1 MRSVAC
7 TDQVREYFLTMM
19 QFHTIVKVF
28 NNANERCAH

>member
-7 TDQVREYFLTMM
+7 ADQVREYFWMMM
-19 QFHTIVKVF
+19 QFYAIVKVF